1 MMKNIKKTFET
12 RQVDLPQGDHKNN
25 FFIKMEPDANALFW
39 NDNESDE
46 ERGFCIGDD
55 EHLTLPGRDIDFNM
69 PELKEWLSLFVFQAL
84 APCESGETTPEDLAK
99 TFDWRDFHKRGI
111 ALAVEVKKLLP
122 KNCVLKYAA
131 PFEDKSGLLPD
142 EVLIDEDLQ
151 HVENVQ
157 ENLFNFLALKD
168 GAL

>member
-1 MMKNIKKTFET
+1 MKECKPY
-12 RQVDLPQGDHKNN
+12 L
-25 FFIKMEPDANALFW
+25 IKMEPDANALFW
-39 NDNESDE
+39 NDNEGDE

-55 EHLTLPGRDIDFNM
+55 KSLSIDGGRQIDLNIPGLSD
-69 PELKEWLSLFVFQAL
+69 WLSEYLWQVL
-84 APCESGETTPEDLAK
+84 APCESGEISIEELNK

-142 EVLIDEDLQ
+142 EVLIGEDLQ

-157 ENLFNFLALKD
+157 ESLFNFLALKD

>member
-1 MMKNIKKTFET
+1 MQAIFDKNGTGRERPVLE
-12 RQVDLPQGDHKNN
+12 RQRKR
-25 FFIKMEPDANALFW
+25 
-39 NDNESDE
+39 
-46 ERGFCIGDD
+46 RGTGIL
-55 EHLTLPGRDIDFNM
+55 HRRRRT
-69 PELKEWLSLFVFQAL
+69 S
-84 APCESGETTPEDLAK
+84 DLA
-99 TFDWRDFHKRGI
+99 RARR
-111 ALAVEVKKLLP
+111 KLLP

-157 ENLFNFLALKD
+157 ENFFNFLALKD

>member
-1 MMKNIKKTFET
+1 MKECKPY
-12 RQVDLPQGDHKNN
+12 L
-25 FFIKMEPDANALFW
+25 IKMEPDANALFW
-39 NDNESDE
+39 NDNEGDE
-46 ERGFCIGDD
+46 ERGFCIGED
-55 EHLTLPGRDIDFNM
+55 EQLNLPGRDIDCNM
-69 PELKEWLSLFVFQAL
+69 RGLEEGVSLFVFQAL
-84 APCESGETTPEDLAK
+84 APCESGETTPENLTK
-99 TFDWRDFHKRGI
+99 TFDWHDFHKRGI

>member
-1 MMKNIKKTFET
+1 MKECKPY
-12 RQVDLPQGDHKNN
+12 L
-25 FFIKMEPDANALFW
+25 IKMDPDANGLFW
-39 NDNESDE
+39 NDNEGDE

-84 APCESGETTPEDLAK
+84 AHCESGETTPEDLAK

-142 EVLIDEDLQ
+142 EFLIDEDLQ

-157 ENLFNFLALKD
+157 ENFFNFLALKD

>member
-1 MMKNIKKTFET
+1 
-12 RQVDLPQGDHKNN
+12 
-25 FFIKMEPDANALFW
+25 MEPDANALFG

-46 ERGFCIGDD
+46 DSGACIGDD

-111 ALAVEVKKLLP
+111 ALAVEVKKILP
-122 KNCVLKYAA
+122 KNCALKYAA

-151 HVENVQ
+151 HMENVQ
-157 ENLFNFLALKD
+157 ENFFNFLALKD

>member
-1 MMKNIKKTFET
+1 MKECKPY
-12 RQVDLPQGDHKNN
+12 L
-25 FFIKMEPDANALFW
+25 IKMDPDANGLFW
-39 NDNESDE
+39 NDNEGDE

-55 EHLTLPGRDIDFNM
+55 EHLTLPGRDIDLNM

-122 KNCVLKYAA
+122 KTA
-131 PFEDKSGLLPD
+131 S
-142 EVLIDEDLQ
+142 
-151 HVENVQ
+151 
-157 ENLFNFLALKD
+157 
-168 GAL
+168 